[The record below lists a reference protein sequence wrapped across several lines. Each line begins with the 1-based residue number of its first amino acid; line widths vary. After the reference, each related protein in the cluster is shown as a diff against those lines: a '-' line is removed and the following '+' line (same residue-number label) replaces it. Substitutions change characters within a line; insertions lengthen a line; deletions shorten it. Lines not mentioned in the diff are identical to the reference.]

1 MRILV
6 TGTSGYIGSVLAP
19 LLQAAGH
26 DVVGLDTCYYED
38 CTFGGDPPAIP
49 MLRKDVREVAPADL
63 DGFDA
68 VMHLAALSNDPLG
81 NLDPELTYEINHRAS
96 VRLAR
101 AAREAGVGRYLFS
114 SSCSMYGA
122 SSPEDVL
129 DETAP
134 LNPVTAYAE
143 SKVRSERDIGAL
155 ATDEFHPTFLR
166 NATAY
171 GVSPYLRADLVV
183 NNLVGWAFTTG
194 EVMIK
199 SDGTPWRPLVHVE
212 DICRAFLA
220 IVEAPA
226 EAIHNE
232 AFNIGRPGENYQIR
246 QVAECVRTTVPNSR
260 IEFADGAEPD
270 RRCYRVNFDKI
281 RRVLPGFEPRWTVST
296 GVEELYAAFLKHG
309 LTLDQLEGHRFMRIK
324 CLQSHIRAGRI
335 DETYRW
341 RTGVRNAEEAMS
353 DER

>member
-6 TGTSGYIGSVLAP
+6 TGTTGYIGSVLAP

-26 DVVGLDTCYYED
+26 DVVGLDTGFYED
-38 CTFGGDPPAIP
+38 CTFGEAPPAP
-49 MLRKDVREVAPADL
+49 PTLRMDVRDVTASDL
-63 DGFDA
+63 NGFDA

-81 NLDPELTYEINHRAS
+81 NLDPELTYAINHGGS

-101 AAREAGVGRYLFS
+101 AARAGGVGRFLFA

-122 SSPEDVL
+122 ASPEDTL

-134 LNPVTAYAE
+134 LNPVTPYAE
-143 SKVRSERDIGAL
+143 SKVRAERDIAAL
-155 ATDEFHPTFLR
+155 ADDDFHPTFLR

-183 NNLVGWAFTTG
+183 NNLVGWACTTG
-194 EVMIK
+194 EVLIK

-220 IVEAPA
+220 AVEAPA
-226 EAIHNE
+226 EQIHNE
-232 AFNIGRPGENYQIR
+232 AFNVGRRGENYQIR
-246 QVAECVRTTVPNSR
+246 DVAECVRRTVAGSR
-260 IEFADGAEPD
+260 IEFAAGAEPD

-281 RRVLPGFEPRWTVST
+281 GRVLPQFEPRWSVAA
-296 GVEELYAAFLKHG
+296 GVEQLDAAFRRHG
-309 LTLDQLEGHRFMRIK
+309 LTLAQLEGHRFMRIK
-324 CLQSHIRAGRI
+324 CIEAHLRAGRI
-335 DETYRW
+335 DGTYRW
-341 RTGVRNAEEAMS
+341 NGKNAPCGAES
-353 DER
+353 IR